1 MATVQPKGETLRQA
15 VRWISEQLEEDPDR
29 KRSGLI
35 QEACARFN
43 LTPKDEVYLI
53 SFYKPEDA

>member
-1 MATVQPKGETLRQA
+1 MATVQPKGETLRRA
-15 VRWISEQLEEDPDR
+15 VRWISEQLEEGPGR

-43 LTPKDEVYLI
+43 LTPKDEEYLR
-53 SFYKPEDA
+53 SFYKPDDV